1 MRLPAF
7 ACLAIALLLALPL
20 VGQVPDPQ
28 PPPQVQPQPPAPPA
42 PAPPPQPEPETPPE
56 PLPEQQSP
64 PQPTP
69 PAPEPQPQP
78 PAVEP
83 DPEPVPAEQAA
94 TTPPP
99 PAILSDAAASSY
111 ERREALP
118 DVNIYV
124 PEMQMS
130 IRLRKLIR
138 NALFESQIDYEF
150 IEGDISTFLRYKYYA
165 RNYTYRI
172 GVFDQIEFDQI
183 GEDTEQEFERT
194 RGGLLL
200 VGIPRDYDER
210 WFWLLQGD
218 NTAFGNLR
226 NVDNQR
232 KNFYTKI
239 AYQYGTQFDERL
251 NAIVGEARGRIT
263 PVLTAFRDIGPQRSS
278 YAIALTQTL
287 NVSGG
292 DLDVERDAFDYSIG
306 DYRYTKLQ
314 IEGLRRFDVRG
325 SSFIFSRAHLGA
337 FAGYDEYENRSDR
350 PEAERF
356 SVPRHELFRLGG
368 REALRAVGEG
378 NHSIGTHEFHLTNEY
393 FRPIFRN
400 RDYRLGPLHAHT
412 LYGILYMGAG
422 VVGFGADTISKT
434 DQYVVDAGLGF
445 EAALSAREW
454 DILLGVVWATTVKA
468 PSCAEDDNTLEC
480 RDLEG
485 SKVRFSVRTAR

>member
-1 MRLPAF
+1 MRLPVLAVVLLF
-7 ACLAIALLLALPL
+7 AVALQIA
-20 VGQVPDPQ
+20 GQTPGPQ
-28 PPPQVQPQPPAPPA
+28 
-42 PAPPPQPEPETPPE
+42 
-56 PLPEQQSP
+56 
-64 PQPTP
+64 
-69 PAPEPQPQP
+69 PAPEPRQQPAPVPVPVPEPRPQEEVP
-78 PAVEP
+78 PPVDPGPGPGRPATPDVEVLP
-83 DPEPVPAEQAA
+83 SIQEQEPPILDPEPDAEA
-94 TTPPP
+94 P
-99 PAILSDAAASSY
+99 PALSDAASQSY

-183 GEDTEQEFERT
+183 GEDSDEEFERT

-200 VGIPRDYDER
+200 VGVPRDYDER
-210 WFWLLQGD
+210 FFWLLQGD
-218 NTAFGNLR
+218 NTSFGNLL

-232 KNFYTKI
+232 KNFYTKF

-251 NAIVGEARGRIT
+251 NSIVGETRGRIT

-292 DLDVERDAFDYSIG
+292 ELDVERDAYNYMLG
-306 DYRYTKLQ
+306 DYRYTQLRV
-314 IEGLRRFDVRG
+314 EGLRRFDIG
-325 SSFIFSRAHLGA
+325 DTSFIFSRAHIGA
-337 FAGYDEYENRSDR
+337 FAGYDEYPNRANL
-350 PEAERF
+350 PEYERYT
-356 SVPRHELFRLGG
+356 VPRHELFRLGG
-368 REALRAVGEG
+368 REALRAIDGDD
-378 NHSIGTHEFHLTNEY
+378 SLGTHEFHLTNEY

-400 RDYRLGPLHAHT
+400 RNYRLGPLRAET
-412 LYGILYMGAG
+412 LYGILYLGTG
-422 VVGFGADTISKT
+422 VVGFGADTITKT
-434 DQYVVDAGLGF
+434 KDFVVDAGVGF
-445 EAALSAREW
+445 EAALGAREW
-454 DILLGVVWATTVKA
+454 DVLVGVIWATTIKA

-480 RDLEG
+480 RDLQG
-485 SKVRFSVRTAR
+485 SNIRFFARTAR